1 MISVNELIQKA
12 YQGIGMTGLGE
23 AAGDYAED
31 NMPIVACD
39 ELNRLISNLN
49 SEGYIAMAQKW
60 VDTSSSKTIYFRE
73 LVEGEE
79 ASADTVNMQPP
90 QKIESVARQVGNRFL
105 LLKPSNVIQ
114 QATRNPYSVA
124 MTWSY
129 NTEIET
135 FPNASD
141 HGNVTRVVGV
151 LTLDGNPHGNVR
163 VWYNSQLPKYTL
175 DDTIYLSDLYN
186 ELLLSGLENRLAN
199 YFELSD
205 EKKNSTAT
213 DFLAAKTL
221 IKRANATQRMQESA
235 TLGTDWRDGYYNGM
249 NGYGF

>member
-31 NMPIVACD
+31 NMPVVACD
-39 ELNRLISNLN
+39 ELNRLISKLN

-60 VDTSSSKTIYFRE
+60 VDAPCSKTIYFRQ

-79 ASADTVNMQPP
+79 KPNTVNMQPP
-90 QKIESVARQVGNRFL
+90 QKIESVARQVGNRFI

-124 MTWSY
+124 MSWSY
-129 NTEIET
+129 NTDMEQYT
-135 FPNASD
+135 YSD
-141 HGNVTRVVGV
+141 AQRVVGI
-151 LTLDGNPHGNVR
+151 LTLDGDPHGTVR
-163 VWYNSQLPKYTL
+163 VWYNSQLPKYNL